1 MVADRADAGWR
12 ATLDG
17 KALPATTYHGW
28 AQAFRLPAQGG
39 NVQLRYDQG
48 NRPML
53 LWVQGGVLLVVIILV
68 LPAARLRAAGV
79 DDVVVT
85 DATVPLRP
93 EVTGVGARRRR

>member
-1 MVADRADAGWR
+1 M
-12 ATLDG
+12 
-17 KALPATTYHGW
+17 PATTYDGW

-48 NRPML
+48 NRPLL
-53 LWVQGGVLLVVIILV
+53 LWVQGGVLLVVIVLV

-79 DDVVVT
+79 DDVVAT
-85 DATVPLRP
+85 DATAALRP